1 MTVPVAGLTT
11 ERGGGSHPSG
21 EAHRS
26 ESLGAP
32 PRPTRSVALRALVL
46 AELVTLVVFGVLTV
60 ARYPLFGPDEMA
72 HYSYVQSIAEHQ
84 QLPILGQSPMS
95 PEALA
100 IEAGA
105 YPRIP
110 HFDEAKMGLVGL
122 SYEAFQPPLYYLA
135 AAPVFAA
142 VPGYRAKAY
151 ALRSFD
157 LFLFLL
163 AVALA
168 AWLARSVLRERWLVG
183 FAGMLLVFDLPNV
196 VLNSV
201 SISNGALAI
210 PIALGF
216 LLALWKAW
224 ERHSRRLLLLASALL
239 GLAVLTELELI
250 SLGAAL
256 VVVVAAEAW
265 RDRRPASLVGLI
277 GVLLLPLLLV
287 SPWLAFNEVHF
298 HALTAGALAVKEQRP
313 IVNPHDVHFGVGGI
327 PGQLVVNFLIP
338 NTLLP
343 EQWGTLLVG
352 RTGLSFAGTLLT
364 VSLFPLALLAAVA
377 TRHQLWDR
385 RAALL
390 ALPLLAVLVVTAVI
404 EVHEQTAD
412 IRSRYTFPVLAAW
425 GLWVTLLVDGLFRE
439 RRATFLLGLS
449 LWAIVVWYWVD
460 AARVFLVAR

>member
-1 MTVPVAGLTT
+1 MTVPVAGVPT
-11 ERGGGSHPSG
+11 ERSGGRHPSVETRRG
-21 EAHRS
+21 EGPS
-26 ESLGAP
+26 GP
-32 PRPTRSVALRALVL
+32 PRPGRSIALRALVL
-46 AELVTLVVFGVLTV
+46 VELLTVVAFGVLTV
-60 ARYPLFGPDEMA
+60 TRYPLFGPDEMA
-72 HYSYVQSIAEHQ
+72 HYSYVQSIAEQQ
-84 QLPILGQSPMS
+84 QLPILGRAPMS

-100 IEAGA
+100 IETGA

-110 HFDEAKMGLVGL
+110 HFDEARMGLVGL

-168 AWLARSVLRERWLVG
+168 AWLARSVLHERWLVG

-210 PIALGF
+210 PVALAF
-216 LLALWKAW
+216 LLTLWKAW
-224 ERHSRRLLLLASALL
+224 ERHSRRLLLLASGLL
-239 GLAVLTELELI
+239 GVAVLTELELI

-256 VVVVAAEAW
+256 VVVVAAEAR
-265 RDRRPASLVGLI
+265 RDRRQASVLGLVG
-277 GVLLLPLLLV
+277 VLVLPLLLV

-313 IVNPHDVHFGVGGI
+313 VVNPHDVHFGVGGI
-327 PGQLVVNFLIP
+327 PAQLVVNFLIP
-338 NTLLP
+338 NTVLP

-352 RTGLSFAGTLLT
+352 RTGLSFAGTLVT
-364 VSLFPLALLAAVA
+364 VSLFPLALLAAA
-377 TRHQLWDR
+377 ANWRRLWDR

-425 GLWVTLLVDGLFRE
+425 GLWATLLVDGLFRE
-439 RRATFLLGLS
+439 RRATFFLGVS
-449 LWAIVVWYWVD
+449 LWAIIVWYWVD
-460 AARVFLVAR
+460 ATRVFLVAH